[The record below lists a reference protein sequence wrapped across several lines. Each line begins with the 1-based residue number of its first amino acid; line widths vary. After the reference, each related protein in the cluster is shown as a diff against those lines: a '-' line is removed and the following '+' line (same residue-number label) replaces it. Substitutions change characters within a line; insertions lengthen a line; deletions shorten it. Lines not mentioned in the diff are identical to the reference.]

1 MAFSHRVQML
11 PFEIR
16 EQLNLTLARPYLT
29 FKPRARKRDCT
40 PDISNI
46 VVFNRYTYPV
56 TNTPTSNLSAL
67 QLPTFSRGQT
77 TRNNNAS
84 IYPPP
89 SSASNYIFAT
99 KRDTEK
105 RVKENLARR
114 VKRGYKGERNDD
126 ARRLKGIHPKLR
138 ELVRISTF
146 ASYLAISG
154 GCLSLTGGGTSPLHS
169 KFATLAASTWPS
181 LQWGRAKITG
191 LFRRAATLETL
202 AHCRLIVPSR
212 IVTSSSAGST
222 DRYDVRN
229 VI

>member
-77 TRNNNAS
+77 TRSNNEHL
-84 IYPPP
+84 
-89 SSASNYIFAT
+89 SSSLLRVELFAT
-99 KRDTEK
+99 KRDVEK

-114 VKRGYKGERNDD
+114 VKREYKGERNDD

-169 KFATLAASTWPS
+169 KFATLPASTWPS

>member
-56 TNTPTSNLSAL
+56 TNTPTSNLSL

-77 TRNNNAS
+77 TRSNNEHL
-84 IYPPP
+84 
-89 SSASNYIFAT
+89 SSSLLRVELFAT

-114 VKRGYKGERNDD
+114 VKREYKGERNDD

-138 ELVRISTF
+138 ELVRI
-146 ASYLAISG
+146 
-154 GCLSLTGGGTSPLHS
+154 
-169 KFATLAASTWPS
+169 PS
-181 LQWGRAKITG
+181 LRT
-191 LFRRAATLETL
+191 
-202 AHCRLIVPSR
+202 
-212 IVTSSSAGST
+212 
-222 DRYDVRN
+222 
-229 VI
+229 VIWQFLVGAYR

>member
-77 TRNNNAS
+77 TRNNNEHL
-84 IYPPP
+84 
-89 SSASNYIFAT
+89 SSSLLRVELFAT
-99 KRDTEK
+99 KRDVEK

>member
-77 TRNNNAS
+77 TRNNNEHL
-84 IYPPP
+84 
-89 SSASNYIFAT
+89 SSSLLRVELFAT
-99 KRDTEK
+99 KRDVEK

-126 ARRLKGIHPKLR
+126 ARRLKGTHPKLR
-138 ELVRISTF
+138 ELVRISAF

>member
-29 FKPRARKRDCT
+29 FKPRARKLDCT

-77 TRNNNAS
+77 TRNNNEHL
-84 IYPPP
+84 
-89 SSASNYIFAT
+89 SSSLLRVELFAT
-99 KRDTEK
+99 KRDVEK

>member
-77 TRNNNAS
+77 TRSNNEHL
-84 IYPPP
+84 
-89 SSASNYIFAT
+89 SSSLLLSPNYS
-99 KRDTEK
+99 RQ
-105 RVKENLARR
+105 
-114 VKRGYKGERNDD
+114 KGIQK
-126 ARRLKGIHPKLR
+126 RRLKGIHPKLR

-169 KFATLAASTWPS
+169 KFATLPASTWPS

>member
-77 TRNNNAS
+77 MRNNNEHL
-84 IYPPP
+84 
-89 SSASNYIFAT
+89 SSSLLRVELFAT
-99 KRDTEK
+99 KRDVEK

>member
-77 TRNNNAS
+77 TRSNNEHL
-84 IYPPP
+84 
-89 SSASNYIFAT
+89 SSFLLRVELFAT

>member
-77 TRNNNAS
+77 TRNNNEHL
-84 IYPPP
+84 
-89 SSASNYIFAT
+89 SSFLLRVELFAT

>member
-77 TRNNNAS
+77 TRNNNEHL
-84 IYPPP
+84 
-89 SSASNYIFAT
+89 SSSLLRVELYI
-99 KRDTEK
+99 RDK
-105 RVKENLARR
+105 
-114 VKRGYKGERNDD
+114 KGCRKT
-126 ARRLKGIHPKLR
+126 RKGKFGTTSKKGI
-138 ELVRISTF
+138 
-146 ASYLAISG
+146 
-154 GCLSLTGGGTSPLHS
+154 
-169 KFATLAASTWPS
+169 
-181 LQWGRAKITG
+181 
-191 LFRRAATLETL
+191 
-202 AHCRLIVPSR
+202 
-212 IVTSSSAGST
+212 
-222 DRYDVRN
+222 
-229 VI
+229 

>member
-77 TRNNNAS
+77 TRNNNEHL
-84 IYPPP
+84 
-89 SSASNYIFAT
+89 SSSLLRVELFAT
-99 KRDTEK
+99 KRDVEK

-138 ELVRISTF
+138 ELVRISAF

-169 KFATLAASTWPS
+169 KFATLPASTWPS

>member
-77 TRNNNAS
+77 TRNNNEHL
-84 IYPPP
+84 
-89 SSASNYIFAT
+89 SSSLLRVELFAT
-99 KRDTEK
+99 KRDVEK

-169 KFATLAASTWPS
+169 KFATLPASTWPS

>member
-77 TRNNNAS
+77 TRNNNEHL
-84 IYPPP
+84 
-89 SSASNYIFAT
+89 SSSLLRVELFAT
-99 KRDTEK
+99 KRDVEK

-126 ARRLKGIHPKLR
+126 TRRLKGIHPKLR
-138 ELVRISTF
+138 EFVRI
-146 ASYLAISG
+146 
-154 GCLSLTGGGTSPLHS
+154 
-169 KFATLAASTWPS
+169 PS
-181 LQWGRAKITG
+181 LRS
-191 LFRRAATLETL
+191 
-202 AHCRLIVPSR
+202 P
-212 IVTSSSAGST
+212 
-222 DRYDVRN
+222 
-229 VI
+229 VIWQFLVGAYR

>member
-1 MAFSHRVQML
+1 MTAL
-11 PFEIR
+11 
-16 EQLNLTLARPYLT
+16 LTFRISLYLT
-29 FKPRARKRDCT
+29 ATRIPLQI
-40 PDISNI
+40 PLLQ
-46 VVFNRYTYPV
+46 TYLLC
-56 TNTPTSNLSAL
+56 NC
-67 QLPTFSRGQT
+67 LPSLADKQREIIT
-77 TRNNNAS
+77 S

-89 SSASNYIFAT
+89 SSSARVELFAT

>member
-77 TRNNNAS
+77 TRSNNEHL
-84 IYPPP
+84 
-89 SSASNYIFAT
+89 SSSLLRVELFAT
-99 KRDTEK
+99 KRDVEK

>member
-1 MAFSHRVQML
+1 MTAL
-11 PFEIR
+11 
-16 EQLNLTLARPYLT
+16 LTFRISLYLT
-29 FKPRARKRDCT
+29 ATRIPLQI
-40 PDISNI
+40 PLLQ
-46 VVFNRYTYPV
+46 TYLLC
-56 TNTPTSNLSAL
+56 NC
-67 QLPTFSRGQT
+67 LPSLADKQREIIT
-77 TRNNNAS
+77 S
-84 IYPPP
+84 IYPP
-89 SSASNYIFAT
+89 SSVELFAT

>member
-77 TRNNNAS
+77 TRSNNEHL
-84 IYPPP
+84 
-89 SSASNYIFAT
+89 SSSLLRVELFAT
-99 KRDTEK
+99 KRDVEK

-114 VKRGYKGERNDD
+114 VKRRYKGERNDD

-138 ELVRISTF
+138 ELVRI
-146 ASYLAISG
+146 
-154 GCLSLTGGGTSPLHS
+154 
-169 KFATLAASTWPS
+169 PS
-181 LQWGRAKITG
+181 LRT
-191 LFRRAATLETL
+191 
-202 AHCRLIVPSR
+202 
-212 IVTSSSAGST
+212 
-222 DRYDVRN
+222 
-229 VI
+229 VIWQFLVGAYR

>member
-77 TRNNNAS
+77 TRSNNEHL
-84 IYPPP
+84 
-89 SSASNYIFAT
+89 SSSLLRVELFAT
-99 KRDTEK
+99 KRDVEK

-154 GCLSLTGGGTSPLHS
+154 GCLSLTGGETSPLHS

>member
-77 TRNNNAS
+77 TRNNNEHL
-84 IYPPP
+84 
-89 SSASNYIFAT
+89 SSSLLRVELFAT
-99 KRDTEK
+99 KRDEK

>member
-77 TRNNNAS
+77 TRNNNKHL
-84 IYPPP
+84 
-89 SSASNYIFAT
+89 SSSLLRVELFAT

>member
-77 TRNNNAS
+77 TRSNNEHL
-84 IYPPP
+84 
-89 SSASNYIFAT
+89 SSSLLRVELFAT

>member
-77 TRNNNAS
+77 TRSNNEHL
-84 IYPPP
+84 
-89 SSASNYIFAT
+89 SSSLLRVELFAT
-99 KRDTEK
+99 KRDVEK

-126 ARRLKGIHPKLR
+126 TRRLKGIHPKLR

-169 KFATLAASTWPS
+169 KFATLPASTWPS

>member
-77 TRNNNAS
+77 TRSNNEHL
-84 IYPPP
+84 
-89 SSASNYIFAT
+89 SSSLLRVELFAT
-99 KRDTEK
+99 KRDEK

>member
-67 QLPTFSRGQT
+67 QLPTFSHGQT
-77 TRNNNAS
+77 TRNNNEHL
-84 IYPPP
+84 
-89 SSASNYIFAT
+89 SSSLLRVELFAT